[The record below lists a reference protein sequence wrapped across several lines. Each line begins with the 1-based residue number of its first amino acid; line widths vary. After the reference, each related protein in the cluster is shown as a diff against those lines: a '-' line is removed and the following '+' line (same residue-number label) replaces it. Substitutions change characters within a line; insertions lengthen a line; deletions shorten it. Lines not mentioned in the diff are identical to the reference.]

1 MAWEMPGAFV
11 PDPNNRRI
19 VCSAVLYKDGTM
31 LVGPRHFDSVMRS
44 QYKHFGIKDSESESQ
59 QGFLDQYGAFLTRE
73 EAYVVAKRQSQII
86 RRCGGDDGKLFSEN
100 LY

>member
-1 MAWEMPGAFV
+1 MTWMPGAFV

-19 VCSAVLYKDGTM
+19 VCAAVLYKDGTM
-31 LVGPRHFDSVMRS
+31 LVGPRHFDSIMRL
-44 QYKHFGIKDSESESQ
+44 QYKRFGIKDPESESQ
-59 QGFLDQYGAFLTRE
+59 QGFVDQYGVFLTRE

-86 RRCGGDDGKLFSEN
+86 RRCGGDDGRLFSEN